1 MFPQRFRRA
10 ACPNYAE
17 AEFRVLAN
25 PDGKLYDALLT
36 GDASTPERARELG
49 AALQQAYGGA
59 IVEAYGVTFDFS
71 TPDASIET
79 IQNPALPIDL
89 RAWLRNAPID
99 LVTFEREELG
109 NSFRASLVPGS

>member
-10 ACPNYAE
+10 KCPNYEE
-17 AEFRVLAN
+17 AEFRILAN
-25 PDGKLYDALLT
+25 PDGALYDALLT
-36 GDASTPERARELG
+36 GDAATPENAHALG

-59 IVEAYGVTFDFS
+59 KVEAYGETFDFS
-71 TPDASIET
+71 NPDAAIAT